1 MRTPDTLTI
10 KEWAQKQAEEL
21 RESIRFH
28 IANGIDKKQ
37 AVEMVLADSS
47 EDLGAAGT
55 VRDRRGGTF
64 CERSRQ

>member
-1 MRTPDTLTI
+1 MRTPDTLNI

-37 AVEMVLADSS
+37 AVEMVLADTSIGS
-47 EDLGAAGT
+47 GWKGQIRYDFGI
-55 VRDRRGGTF
+55 R
-64 CERSRQ
+64 